1 MMNQLHPLEVYSI
14 VFNML
19 EDRVLEDDVFKGWL
33 CLDEEKKEML
43 ELLVQHEL
51 SSGSY
56 QCTFNGAVLDP
67 IDIRKI
73 SDKHLNDSFKFR
85 VTLVQRSQRKATPIF
100 RDWNDL
106 LGYPDNLKKPLQQ
119 AFFTSSALMISENSD
134 DPLFQNYQ
142 RVAGLIEVV
151 ELLIESNEG
160 SGQTLFYQRPIK
172 FDFVLEA
179 EDLEHS
185 IDIDAINNLL
195 EKDTHK
201 EAVKNLI
208 SAQIVSRVKDIP
220 VSRRFAELVKT
231 NTYLVADVLLD
242 YQGYVEN
249 YSFDKVRKEYL
260 EKKTDYIS
268 KIENRF
274 DEISLKLL
282 SLPAGIGLATTQ
294 IEAGMIGDLAFV
306 KNVTVVATVFV
317 LVMLLCMNIYG
328 QFSVIKSIK
337 LDYESAFKA
346 LEKKFSEES
355 SAISTSKTEID
366 DKCFFTWL
374 KLWVAIAA
382 SLALFVITFI
392 MLIYSYR

>member
-1 MMNQLHPLEVYSI
+1 MMNQLHPLEAYSI

-19 EDRVLEDDVFKGWL
+19 EDRELEDDVFKGWL

-43 ELLVQHEL
+43 DLLVQHEL

-56 QCTFNGAVLDP
+56 QCNFNGAALDP

-73 SDKHLNDSFKFR
+73 ADKHLNESFKFR

-106 LGYPDNLKKPLQQ
+106 LGYPNNLKNPLQQ

-134 DPLFQNYQ
+134 DPIFQNYQ

-220 VSRRFAELVKT
+220 VGRRFAELVRI

-337 LDYESAFKA
+337 LDYESAFEA

-355 SAISTSKTEID
+355 SAISTSKNEID
-366 DKCFFTWL
+366 EKCFFTWL